1 MEGEEQHHL
10 HLNVLPVWEQ
20 GLSGRGVSVAIL
32 DDNVNPLNPDISH
45 NYVSTYHMVCSKYV
59 LIKKYE

>member
-1 MEGEEQHHL
+1 MEGGEQHHL

-32 DDNVNPLNPDISH
+32 DDNVNPLNLDISH
-45 NYVSTYHMVCSKYV
+45 NYVSAKHDVF
-59 LIKKYE
+59 